1 MISTI
6 SYYIFKHFNFP
17 TIPYTTQEEYNWKQK
32 SIINK
37 MNKKRKKKKKVTIK

>member
-6 SYYIFKHFNFP
+6 SYYIYKQINYP
-17 TIPYTTQEEYNWKQK
+17 NIPIITQEDYNWKQK

-37 MNKKRKKKKKVTIK
+37 MDKKKKKKAKIK

>member
-6 SYYIFKHFNFP
+6 SYYIYKQFNYP
-17 TIPYTTQEEYNWKQK
+17 TIPTITEEDYNWKQK

-37 MNKKRKKKKKVTIK
+37 MNKQKKKKKAKKG